1 VLRLFSFESGFS
13 FMVLIKLC
21 MLKCRHLKVRVRAP
35 RAAVMRRREALALLP
50 MLPLA
55 VDPVHLLV
63 EMQVLQGAKI
73 KRIGRRTRTRGRGTM
88 TRGRRMSNLPLHQR
102 TLGRN
107 IQGRNPRGEGSII
120 NLIRKY
126 TVSVLD
132 TQGLQTLLHCKF

>member
-1 VLRLFSFESGFS
+1 LFSFESGFS

-21 MLKCRHLKVRVRAP
+21 MLKCRHLRVKVRAP

-50 MLPLA
+50 VLPLA

-73 KRIGRRTRTRGRGTM
+73 KRIGRRMRTRTRGKGTM
-88 TRGRRMSNLPLHQR
+88 TRGRRMSSLPLHQR

-107 IQGRNPRGEGSII
+107 IQGRNPRGEGS
-120 NLIRKY
+120 
-126 TVSVLD
+126 LD
-132 TQGLQTLLHCKF
+132 RQLVC